1 MKGMSPMLASVLC
14 GVALWFG
21 LSVGSNADSYID
33 VAVKSLA
40 ERTGSTFMPVPDDP
54 YRSPRLKIIELPDF
68 SGADA
73 IWGSTGRDRRGH
85 IWIGVSADGGEH
97 SAHLFEYDPVQDT
110 VTDRGDVIS
119 NLKSAGLY
127 KEGERQI
134 KIHSRIVPADDGY
147 LYFSSTDQEGER
159 GDGSLPPKWGS
170 HLWRLHPEESR
181 WEHLHWVQEGLTATV
196 GGGRWVYT
204 LGLWGHVLYQ
214 YDTQTGALSKV
225 TVGSVSGHMSRNFI
239 ADLRGHVFVP
249 RLNDAGVTLVEFNSN
264 LEEIATT
271 PLNNYLGSG
280 KPRKNHGIVG
290 LVYLDDGSMVIST
303 HVGYLY
309 RITPQSAGP
318 SRVDALGPFDPVAP
332 GYAPSLFTFAG
343 ERYLVGV
350 ARKKKTSR
358 GDMRRHVWLV
368 YDLQSG
374 RSQRVDFAFDGK
386 ALIYGSITRDLAG
399 RFYVAGRRRQA
410 EGEQLEPLLIQID
423 TRD

>member
-1 MKGMSPMLASVLC
+1 M
-14 GVALWFG
+14 
-21 LSVGSNADSYID
+21 
-33 VAVKSLA
+33 
-40 ERTGSTFMPVPDDP
+40 
-54 YRSPRLKIIELPDF
+54 
-68 SGADA
+68 
-73 IWGSTGRDRRGH
+73 
-85 IWIGVSADGGEH
+85 
-97 SAHLFEYDPVQDT
+97 
-110 VTDRGDVIS
+110 
-119 NLKSAGLY
+119 
-127 KEGERQI
+127 
-134 KIHSRIVPADDGY
+134 
-147 LYFSSTDQEGER
+147 
-159 GDGSLPPKWGS
+159 
-170 HLWRLHPEESR
+170 
-181 WEHLHWVQEGLTATV
+181 
-196 GGGRWVYT
+196 
-204 LGLWGHVLYQ
+204 
-214 YDTQTGALSKV
+214 
-225 TVGSVSGHMSRNFI
+225 
-239 ADLRGHVFVP
+239 
-249 RLNDAGVTLVEFNSN
+249 
-264 LEEIATT
+264 
-271 PLNNYLGSG
+271 
-280 KPRKNHGIVG
+280 G

-350 ARKKKTSR
+350 ARKKKPRR